1 MKKQNKKVADLEK
14 KTRRDFHR
22 ASYHR
27 HFEGY
32 SEYEVVDEKG
42 YTRIRRV
49 YTGMYYT
56 HPLEKRRRIL
66 LKAVFSVL
74 WLVAVVLFVLGAM
87 QSGAGNNR
95 WYVSIWQVGDVVG
108 LAWALFGLFNYLT
121 VPRKMTIGDWR
132 SSSQKLKHGSLFA
145 AVFLWVTAIM
155 ILLDLILS
163 AVNTGMHMLCAVCF
177 LFSGIC
183 MIAEWFFENKIV
195 YKQTASEETAPDY
208 AARIR

>member
-1 MKKQNKKVADLEK
+1 MKKQNKKVAEFEER
-14 KTRRDFHR
+14 TRRDFHR
-22 ASYHR
+22 AAYHR

-42 YTRIRRV
+42 YTRIQRV
-49 YTGMYYT
+49 YTGMYYI
-56 HPLEKRRRIL
+56 HPLEKRQRIL
-66 LKAVFSVL
+66 LKVVFVAL
-74 WLVAVVLFVLGAM
+74 WLVAVALFVLGAM
-87 QSGAGNNR
+87 QPGTGNNR

-163 AVNTGMHMLCAVCF
+163 AVNVGMHLLCAVCF
-177 LFSGIC
+177 LFSGLC
-183 MIAEWFFENKIV
+183 MIAEWFLENKIV
-195 YKQTASEETAPDY
+195 YKQMASEATAPNH
-208 AARIR
+208 AAHIR